1 MFGRSKP
8 PTNTSARSRR
18 SRFRISRRVA
28 SSAVAV
34 SAMRGTPGK
43 RSASAESCRYSRPEV
58 VSPLGDAV
66 RLVDGDEGQVDLVEE
81 RKGPLT
87 QQPLGSHVEQVDAS
101 GTQPRLDVE
110 HLAVVECRV
119 EARRAHPRPATAS

>member
-1 MFGRSKP
+1 M
-8 PTNTSARSRR
+8 
-18 SRFRISRRVA
+18 
-28 SSAVAV
+28 
-34 SAMRGTPGK
+34 
-43 RSASAESCRYSRPEV
+43 
-58 VSPLGDAV
+58 
-66 RLVDGDEGQVDLVEE
+66 RLVVGDEGQVDLVEE

-119 EARRAHPRPATAS
+119 EARRAHPGLQQRRDLIPHQGDER